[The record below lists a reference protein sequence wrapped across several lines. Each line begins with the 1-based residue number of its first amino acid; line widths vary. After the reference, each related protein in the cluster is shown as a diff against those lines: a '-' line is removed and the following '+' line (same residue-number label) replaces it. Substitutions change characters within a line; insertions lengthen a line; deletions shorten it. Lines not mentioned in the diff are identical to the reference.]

1 MLITA
6 LITPLILL
14 LLYSTFLGKVYKDTF
29 TANIPAMI
37 EIPEA
42 LADGFVGGQLMS
54 SLLAVCCVSVAFC
67 SNLLMVQD
75 KVTGSRNDFTISPV
89 RSSKLAAAY
98 YISTLLATLII
109 CLIATGAC
117 FIYLANVGWYLSSE
131 DVLFIILDVFL
142 LTMFGTALSSVIHFF
157 LSTQGQISAVGAI
170 VSAGYGFICGAYM
183 PISQFGEGIQK
194 VVSFLPGT
202 YGTSLIRNHC
212 MRGVFQEME
221 ALEIPVEVIDG
232 LKEAIDCKLYF
243 MDQQVDMLTMYL
255 ILGGSVIVLLLVYI
269 MINGIFGKKARR

>member
-1 MLITA
+1 
-6 LITPLILL
+6 
-14 LLYSTFLGKVYKDTF
+14 
-29 TANIPAMI
+29 
-37 EIPEA
+37 
-42 LADGFVGGQLMS
+42 
-54 SLLAVCCVSVAFC
+54 
-67 SNLLMVQD
+67 MVQD